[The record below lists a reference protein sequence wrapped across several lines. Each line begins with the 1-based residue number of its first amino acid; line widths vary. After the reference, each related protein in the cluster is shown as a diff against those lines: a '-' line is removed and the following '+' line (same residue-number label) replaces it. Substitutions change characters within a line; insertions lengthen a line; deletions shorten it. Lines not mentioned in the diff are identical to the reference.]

1 LGVTISAIVVVI
13 MFRDIYIYIY
23 YIPYRIPVVYPT
35 SAWFFMVFLCIAKYT
50 YTSPHGAI
58 LWATEKTLS
67 HTPWRALTS
76 GPGDQLHTAN
86 TWGPGDG
93 HPTRGFAGGN
103 VSWWRSWGFFPM
115 GSCDNHVYMGGFL
128 KWWYPT
134 TTKNDHFVVF
144 WGYHHLRKHP
154 ETTMSPQ
161 NHGR

>member
-1 LGVTISAIVVVI
+1 MFRASWEDSLTFHHLGVTISAVLVVI
-13 MFRDIYIYIY
+13 IVPDIY

-35 SAWFFMVFLCIAKYT
+35 FAWFFMGFLCIAKYT
-50 YTSPHGAI
+50 YTSPHGEI

-103 VSWWRSWGFFPM
+103 VSWWRSWGIFPH
-115 GSCDNHVYMGGFL
+115 GIVWQSCLYGGFP
-128 KWWYPT
+128 KM
-134 TTKNDHFVVF
+134 VV
-144 WGYHHLRKHP
+144 P
-154 ETTMSPQ
+154 N
-161 NHGR
+161 NH